1 MVMSVLWGMDL
12 ANVFVFQS
20 LGVLLPIWEEE
31 LGVTTF
37 QGGLLGSAG
46 FLGFGLMA
54 LPASIWF
61 TKYNPKLMVLLL
73 AGGMAVTVSL
83 QGITS
88 VVAWLIMGRF
98 LFLMC
103 SVSRIQMQVV
113 FIQQWFQPRLYA
125 MINSLDFGNR
135 SIGQALALMVTP
147 ILITMFGNWRLV
159 YWGVAVW
166 LFILALIWIVIGK
179 ENRTL
184 NPISDNATEIGN
196 PIKVLQRHKVLWLV
210 SGAQVGLAFTFGAF
224 ATFYPAYVIDK
235 FGFSLSTVGI
245 LFGFMPIGSIVGSIS
260 SGPLSQIIGKR
271 KPFIWIPGI
280 FLPLIYC
287 ALVYAGSEIIIAIL
301 FFAAGYLA
309 MSVPPIVSTIP
320 FDMKL
325 SPREITVALGLN
337 RTLFPF
343 AAAVGP
349 LLVGIIG
356 ESSGSLGWG
365 LLLVSPLS
373 VTLLICGILIPE
385 TGGQNRIE

>member
-1 MVMSVLWGMDL
+1 MGVLWGMDL

-20 LGVLLPIWEEE
+20 LGVLLPLWEEE

-37 QGGLLGSAG
+37 QAGLLGSAG

-54 LPASIWF
+54 LPASIWL
-61 TKYNPKLMVLLL
+61 TKYDPKLMVFLL
-73 AGGMAVTVSL
+73 AGGMAITVFL

-88 VVAWLIMGRF
+88 VVTLLILGRF

-103 SVSRIQMQVV
+103 SVSRIQMQVI

-135 SIGQALALMVTP
+135 SIGQTLALMVTP
-147 ILITMFGNWRLV
+147 LLVTLFGNWRLV
-159 YWGVAVW
+159 YWGVAIWLLIFMVVW
-166 LFILALIWIVIGK
+166 VFIGK
-179 ENRTL
+179 QNQTL
-184 NPISDNATEIGN
+184 NPVPDNEVDVGN

-224 ATFYPAYVIDK
+224 ATFYPTYVIDK
-235 FGFSLSTVGI
+235 LGFSLSTVGI

-260 SGPLSQIIGKR
+260 AGPLSQMIRKR

-280 FLPLIYC
+280 FLPIIYF
-287 ALVYAGSEIIIAIL
+287 ALVYATSEIMIALL
-301 FFAAGYLA
+301 FFASGYLA

-325 SPREITVALGLN
+325 APREITVALGLN

-343 AAAVGP
+343 AAAIGP
-349 LLVGIIG
+349 FLVGIIG
-356 ESSGSLGWG
+356 ESSGSLGLG
-365 LLLVSPLS
+365 LLVTTPLS
-373 VTLLICGILIPE
+373 LTLFVCGILIPE
-385 TGGQNRIE
+385 TGNPDGAG